1 MLPQWMF
8 YVDYGGPGNRVW
20 LAWDPNFVD
29 VTVVE
34 TGAQFMHCS
43 VYSFFPLVCVH
54 YCGGISAADEFR
66 GCLQDTGL
74 IHLPMHGERFTWHNC
89 SRDARSLWKRLD
101 RLLVNDRWLENWPD
115 TTYVSLSARTSDHSP
130 LVLRGDDSNRVAGMF
145 RFDNYL
151 ARSTE
156 FIPAVQRVWRH
167 HIMGSAMYAVTRK
180 LKALKP
186 IFRAQRQRKGDLST
200 NVSLAKGFLDSA
212 QTMLAAD
219 RHCPTLLHLEF
230 CCKVYRLASR
240 LEQKMLHQR
249 AKMAWMKDG
258 DQCSR
263 IFFRKVAKR
272 RASKRVFQINTTDG
286 RTLTSQPEVID
297 EFIRYYEE
305 LLGGTTRDRLIDLRY
320 LRPWARHILTVDE
333 AEALIAP
340 VSSAEI
346 RQAIFDIDETK
357 APGPDGYSAGFYK
370 AAWSVIGGEVTQ
382 AILDFFRNGRLLK
395 QINAT
400 LISLIPKVNSPAV
413 VAEFRPISCCNVLY
427 KAITKILVQRMRSIL
442 DTLISPSQNAFVP
455 GRSIGDNVL
464 LAQELFSGYN
474 QRNLPPRCALKVD
487 LRKAYDTV
495 EWDFLKATLTLFGFP
510 ERFIQWIAE
519 CVTTPSYSVCINGA
533 PHGFFRGEP
542 TESHLILSRSAAAY
556 RDSLLAILDFQ
567 EGHLPLRYLGLPL
580 LASRLSISDCQPI
593 LRKIE
598 ARIKGWEGV
607 MLSFAGRVQLI
618 KSVLSALQVYWAMAF
633 ILPKHIIKEIEKRL
647 RNFLWKG
654 NLDTGYAKV
663 SWQQVC
669 RPVNEGGLGI
679 RDIHSLN
686 KGLMSRHLWRII
698 SHDSNSIW
706 VSWIFHY
713 RLQDS
718 SVWTIHTRKG
728 TWGWRKLIRLRDAL
742 RPHVSYQ
749 IGDGTSFSL
758 WHDPWH
764 PGGPLLP
771 QFPLGPRHTSIP
783 PSAPLST
790 VISEDTWSWPH
801 ITDMESI
808 DITHDLPTIHG
819 GRDRILWTG
828 PRGSFS
834 SAAAYDLFR
843 PPGPTVGWTS
853 LLVGPFHI
861 PRHRFI
867 LWLALQGRLATTD
880 RPWLQHL
887 GSGCVLC
894 QDGIP
899 ESHEHLFFMCPFASE
914 CIRAIRREIFFHW
927 PYYTWSSV
935 IRWASARWR
944 GKHVVN
950 AAYRALF
957 ASLVYHLWQ
966 ERNFRIFQHIS
977 RSTEEIVRIVVSE
990 TRDLIICKQLPR
1002 TKVLHLLID
1011 SSQTAFVP
1019 GRVIAD
1025 NILLAQELLAG
1036 YNQAKLPQRCTIKV
1050 DIQKAYDS
1058 VNWDFLLESLRI
1070 FQFPSRFIDWI
1081 EQCVS
1086 TVAYSVLLNGSL
1098 HGTINSVSTIKA
1110 TLLEF
1115 AELSGLRVNPGF
1127 QEGSLPIKYLGVPL
1141 SSSRLTR
1148 TDCQPLL
1155 DKLARRL
1162 AGWNHLTLSLAG
1174 RTQVIK
1180 SVLNSLHIYW
1190 ASAFLL
1196 PKAIIQILERKM
1208 REFLWKGSSGS
1219 GYAKV
1224 SWAQVCKSKEEGGL
1238 GIRSVLH
1245 MNQALMIKHV
1255 WRILQQDTRSL
1266 WVAWVLRYKLRSQSI
1281 WAPISTSA
1289 SWCWKK
1295 VVKISSLCNAVLSIE
1310 LGMAAPSDYGQI
1322 LGIRGG
1328 SQAFLGGQP
1337 LQGFLLIHSFERS
1350 CIRAM
1355 ALASRYTLRYSGDN
1369 G

>member
-1 MLPQWMF
+1 
-8 YVDYGGPGNRVW
+8 
-20 LAWDPNFVD
+20 
-29 VTVVE
+29 
-34 TGAQFMHCS
+34 
-43 VYSFFPLVCVH
+43 
-54 YCGGISAADEFR
+54 
-66 GCLQDTGL
+66 
-74 IHLPMHGERFTWHNC
+74 MHGERFTWHNC

-230 CCKVYRLASR
+230 CCKLVYRLASR

-333 AEALIAP
+333 TEALIAP

-510 ERFIQWIAE
+510 ERFIHWIAE

-533 PHGFFRGEP
+533 PHGFFRGARGLRQGDPMSPFLFVLVMEVLTLILRQRIEQNGGFSYHWRCEAVQLFQLSFADDLLLFSKADP
-542 TESHLILSRSAAAY
+542 NSVQIFKDGLIDFAELSGLQANLQKSHLILSRSAAAY

-679 RDIHSLN
+679 RDILS
-686 KGLMSRHLWRII
+686 
-698 SHDSNSIW
+698 
-706 VSWIFHY
+706 
-713 RLQDS
+713 
-718 SVWTIHTRKG
+718 
-728 TWGWRKLIRLRDAL
+728 LIR
-742 RPHVSYQ
+742 
-749 IGDGTSFSL
+749 
-758 WHDPWH
+758 
-764 PGGPLLP
+764 
-771 QFPLGPRHTSIP
+771 
-783 PSAPLST
+783 
-790 VISEDTWSWPH
+790 
-801 ITDMESI
+801 
-808 DITHDLPTIHG
+808 DL
-819 GRDRILWTG
+819 
-828 PRGSFS
+828 
-834 SAAAYDLFR
+834 
-843 PPGPTVGWTS
+843 
-853 LLVGPFHI
+853 
-861 PRHRFI
+861 
-867 LWLALQGRLATTD
+867 
-880 RPWLQHL
+880 
-887 GSGCVLC
+887 
-894 QDGIP
+894 
-899 ESHEHLFFMCPFASE
+899 
-914 CIRAIRREIFFHW
+914 
-927 PYYTWSSV
+927 
-935 IRWASARWR
+935 
-944 GKHVVN
+944 
-950 AAYRALF
+950 
-957 ASLVYHLWQ
+957 
-966 ERNFRIFQHIS
+966 
-977 RSTEEIVRIVVSE
+977 
-990 TRDLIICKQLPR
+990 
-1002 TKVLHLLID
+1002 
-1011 SSQTAFVP
+1011 
-1019 GRVIAD
+1019 
-1025 NILLAQELLAG
+1025 
-1036 YNQAKLPQRCTIKV
+1036 
-1050 DIQKAYDS
+1050 
-1058 VNWDFLLESLRI
+1058 
-1070 FQFPSRFIDWI
+1070 
-1081 EQCVS
+1081 
-1086 TVAYSVLLNGSL
+1086 
-1098 HGTINSVSTIKA
+1098 
-1110 TLLEF
+1110 
-1115 AELSGLRVNPGF
+1115 
-1127 QEGSLPIKYLGVPL
+1127 
-1141 SSSRLTR
+1141 
-1148 TDCQPLL
+1148 
-1155 DKLARRL
+1155 
-1162 AGWNHLTLSLAG
+1162 
-1174 RTQVIK
+1174 
-1180 SVLNSLHIYW
+1180 
-1190 ASAFLL
+1190 
-1196 PKAIIQILERKM
+1196 
-1208 REFLWKGSSGS
+1208 
-1219 GYAKV
+1219 
-1224 SWAQVCKSKEEGGL
+1224 
-1238 GIRSVLH
+1238 
-1245 MNQALMIKHV
+1245 
-1255 WRILQQDTRSL
+1255 
-1266 WVAWVLRYKLRSQSI
+1266 
-1281 WAPISTSA
+1281 
-1289 SWCWKK
+1289 
-1295 VVKISSLCNAVLSIE
+1295 
-1310 LGMAAPSDYGQI
+1310 
-1322 LGIRGG
+1322 
-1328 SQAFLGGQP
+1328 
-1337 LQGFLLIHSFERS
+1337 
-1350 CIRAM
+1350 
-1355 ALASRYTLRYSGDN
+1355 
-1369 G
+1369 

>member
-43 VYSFFPLVCVH
+43 VFIRSFHSSVFITVVYGVNDVIGRRELWMELTRISTVVTDSPWLVGGDFNTVLDSSEV
-54 YCGGISAADEFR
+54 CGLSGDIRGAADEFR

-230 CCKVYRLASR
+230 CCGQETCL
-240 LEQKMLHQR
+240 QT
-249 AKMAWMKDG
+249 
-258 DQCSR
+258 
-263 IFFRKVAKR
+263 
-272 RASKRVFQINTTDG
+272 VFQINTTDG

-400 LISLIPKVNSPAV
+400 LISLIPK
-413 VAEFRPISCCNVLY
+413 
-427 KAITKILVQRMRSIL
+427 RMRSIL

-495 EWDFLKATLTLFGFP
+495 EWDFLKAALTLFGFP

-533 PHGFFRGEP
+533 PHGFFEVPVAFDRGPYVPVLFVLVMEVLTLILRQRIEQNGGFSYHWRCEP
-542 TESHLILSRSAAAY
+542 TEESPYSIPVGGRLQG
-556 RDSLLAILDFQ
+556 SLLAILDFQ

-618 KSVLSALQVYWAMAF
+618 KSVLSALQV
-633 ILPKHIIKEIEKRL
+633 
-647 RNFLWKG
+647 
-654 NLDTGYAKV
+654 
-663 SWQQVC
+663 C

-718 SVWTIHTRKG
+718 SVWTIRTRKG

-749 IGDGTSFSL
+749 IGDGTSFIMAR
-758 WHDPWH
+758 PMA
-764 PGGPLLP
+764 PRGPLLP

-783 PSAPLST
+783 FSPLST

-853 LLVGPFHI
+853 LLVGTFHI

-914 CIRAIRREIFFHW
+914 CIRAIRREFSFIGHITPGHQSFVGHRHVGAGN
-927 PYYTWSSV
+927 TW
-935 IRWASARWR
+935 
-944 GKHVVN
+944 
-950 AAYRALF
+950 
-957 ASLVYHLWQ
+957 
-966 ERNFRIFQHIS
+966 
-977 RSTEEIVRIVVSE
+977 
-990 TRDLIICKQLPR
+990 
-1002 TKVLHLLID
+1002 
-1011 SSQTAFVP
+1011 
-1019 GRVIAD
+1019 
-1025 NILLAQELLAG
+1025 
-1036 YNQAKLPQRCTIKV
+1036 
-1050 DIQKAYDS
+1050 
-1058 VNWDFLLESLRI
+1058 
-1070 FQFPSRFIDWI
+1070 
-1081 EQCVS
+1081 
-1086 TVAYSVLLNGSL
+1086 
-1098 HGTINSVSTIKA
+1098 
-1110 TLLEF
+1110 
-1115 AELSGLRVNPGF
+1115 
-1127 QEGSLPIKYLGVPL
+1127 
-1141 SSSRLTR
+1141 
-1148 TDCQPLL
+1148 
-1155 DKLARRL
+1155 
-1162 AGWNHLTLSLAG
+1162 
-1174 RTQVIK
+1174 
-1180 SVLNSLHIYW
+1180 
-1190 ASAFLL
+1190 
-1196 PKAIIQILERKM
+1196 
-1208 REFLWKGSSGS
+1208 
-1219 GYAKV
+1219 
-1224 SWAQVCKSKEEGGL
+1224 
-1238 GIRSVLH
+1238 
-1245 MNQALMIKHV
+1245 
-1255 WRILQQDTRSL
+1255 
-1266 WVAWVLRYKLRSQSI
+1266 
-1281 WAPISTSA
+1281 
-1289 SWCWKK
+1289 
-1295 VVKISSLCNAVLSIE
+1295 
-1310 LGMAAPSDYGQI
+1310 
-1322 LGIRGG
+1322 
-1328 SQAFLGGQP
+1328 
-1337 LQGFLLIHSFERS
+1337 
-1350 CIRAM
+1350 
-1355 ALASRYTLRYSGDN
+1355 
-1369 G
+1369 

>member
-1 MLPQWMF
+1 MELT
-8 YVDYGGPGNRVW
+8 RIS
-20 LAWDPNFVD
+20 
-29 VTVVE
+29 TVV
-34 TGAQFMHCS
+34 TDS
-43 VYSFFPLVCVH
+43 PWLVGGDFNTVLDSSEV
-54 YCGGISAADEFR
+54 CGLSGDIRGAADEFR

-212 QTMLAAD
+212 QSMLAAD

-230 CCKVYRLASR
+230 CCKLVYRLASR

-357 APGPDGYSAGFYK
+357 APGPDG
-370 AAWSVIGGEVTQ
+370 
-382 AILDFFRNGRLLK
+382 NGRLLK

-495 EWDFLKATLTLFGFP
+495 EWDFLKAALTLFGFP

-533 PHGFFRGEP
+533 PHGFFRGARGLRQGDPMSPFLFVLVMEVLTLILRQRIEQNGGFSYHWRCEAVQLFQLSFADDLLLFSKAEP
-542 TESHLILSRSAAAY
+542 NSIQLFKDGLIDFAELSGLQANLQKSHLILSRSGPPSGIPY
-556 RDSLLAILDFQ
+556 WLYWTSRKDTCHFDIWDSPYWPRDYLFQ
-567 EGHLPLRYLGLPL
+567 TV
-580 LASRLSISDCQPI
+580 SRSY
-593 LRKIE
+593 
-598 ARIKGWEGV
+598 
-607 MLSFAGRVQLI
+607 
-618 KSVLSALQVYWAMAF
+618 VYWAMAF

-654 NLDTGYAKV
+654 NLDTGYAKLDLPLQA
-663 SWQQVC
+663 S
-669 RPVNEGGLGI
+669 GLF
-679 RDIHSLN
+679 
-686 KGLMSRHLWRII
+686 GLD
-698 SHDSNSIW
+698 DSNSE
-706 VSWIFHY
+706 
-713 RLQDS
+713 
-718 SVWTIHTRKG
+718 
-728 TWGWRKLIRLRDAL
+728 
-742 RPHVSYQ
+742 
-749 IGDGTSFSL
+749 
-758 WHDPWH
+758 
-764 PGGPLLP
+764 GGPLLP

-790 VISEDTWSWPH
+790 VISEDAWSWPH

-853 LLVGPFHI
+853 LLVGTFHI

-867 LWLALQGRLATTD
+867 LWLTLQGRLATTD

-899 ESHEHLFFMCPFASE
+899 ESHEHLFFMCPFARE

-1002 TKVLHLLID
+1002 T
-1011 SSQTAFVP
+1011 
-1019 GRVIAD
+1019 
-1025 NILLAQELLAG
+1025 
-1036 YNQAKLPQRCTIKV
+1036 
-1050 DIQKAYDS
+1050 
-1058 VNWDFLLESLRI
+1058 
-1070 FQFPSRFIDWI
+1070 
-1081 EQCVS
+1081 VS
-1086 TVAYSVLLNGSL
+1086 TR
-1098 HGTINSVSTIKA
+1098 
-1110 TLLEF
+1110 
-1115 AELSGLRVNPGF
+1115 GL
-1127 QEGSLPIKYLGVPL
+1127 Y
-1141 SSSRLTR
+1141 RL
-1148 TDCQPLL
+1148 
-1155 DKLARRL
+1155 
-1162 AGWNHLTLSLAG
+1162 
-1174 RTQVIK
+1174 
-1180 SVLNSLHIYW
+1180 
-1190 ASAFLL
+1190 
-1196 PKAIIQILERKM
+1196 
-1208 REFLWKGSSGS
+1208 
-1219 GYAKV
+1219 
-1224 SWAQVCKSKEEGGL
+1224 
-1238 GIRSVLH
+1238 
-1245 MNQALMIKHV
+1245 
-1255 WRILQQDTRSL
+1255 WRIPWPVEGVTH
-1266 WVAWVLRYKLRSQSI
+1266 A
-1281 WAPISTSA
+1281 
-1289 SWCWKK
+1289 
-1295 VVKISSLCNAVLSIE
+1295 
-1310 LGMAAPSDYGQI
+1310 
-1322 LGIRGG
+1322 
-1328 SQAFLGGQP
+1328 
-1337 LQGFLLIHSFERS
+1337 
-1350 CIRAM
+1350 
-1355 ALASRYTLRYSGDN
+1355 
-1369 G
+1369 